1 MFYLMMAVAVIAFGA
16 CSPDES
22 NEPGTPG
29 IETPENPE
37 EPGARRARRGSGFS
51 KWGDQDTGCLFQL
64 GRHDTAYGSGDC
76 PSDRSRSVPN

>member
-1 MFYLMMAVAVIAFGA
+1 MRKCMFYLMMAVAVIAFGA

-29 IETPENPE
+29 I
-37 EPGARRARRGSGFS
+37 GSGFS

>member
-29 IETPENPE
+29 IENPENPE
-37 EPGARRARRGSGFS
+37 EPG
-51 KWGDQDTGCLFQL
+51 
-64 GRHDTAYGSGDC
+64 
-76 PSDRSRSVPN
+76 